1 MSQNLNNS
9 QVAAYVN
16 RTQPFSNKN
25 GTMWASWYG
34 DSSSNRYVVC
44 SYGPHWPMYIWCART
59 RQWYGNKDKRSAT
72 TSRHMTQARPK
83 GKIKWLSVYHMY
95 AISQMGTLG
104 FLKERVKG

>member
-1 MSQNLNNS
+1 MSQNLNND

-16 RTQPFSNKN
+16 RTQPFSNRN

-34 DSSSNRYVVC
+34 DSSSNRYVVF
-44 SYGPHWPMYIWCART
+44 SYGPHWPMYVWCVRT
-59 RQWYGNKDKRSAT
+59 RQWYGNQGKTSRT

-83 GKIKWLSVYHMY
+83 GYIKWLSAGQMR
-95 AISQMGTLG
+95 AIASMGTLG